1 MKKSIVILL
10 SSFTLLL
17 VLLSSFTLLVV
28 TTPHALA
35 SENQQGPSD
44 RRGPP
49 PEAFEAC
56 EGLSSGDSANF
67 EGRNGDL
74 ISGTCESDRD
84 GTLVLRPDTPPQNR
98 E

>member
-17 VLLSSFTLLVV
+17 VLLSSFTLLVIS
-28 TTPHALA
+28 TPHALA
-35 SENQQGPSD
+35 NERPQGSSD

-56 EGLSSGDSANF
+56 EGLSAGDSANF

-74 ISGTCESDRD
+74 ISGTCENDRD
-84 GTLVLRPDTPPQNR
+84 DKLVLRPDSPPTDR
-98 E
+98 